1 VFNEKIDQTEGRE
14 MSPNEVTK
22 VRETLQKFQAGYTTR
37 DMAKLDAFM
46 ELFAPTDEIELIGV
60 GASER
65 GGNEWFNGRAA
76 IREIIAGDWT
86 YWGAVEIDVGGAKI
100 TVSGETAWLS
110 TTGTLT
116 SGDEYEKAF
125 PFYLEQM
132 RDLLMDEERS
142 LDDRLTDATH
152 FGVNRL
158 RDRMRGA
165 GARWPFVITAVLIK
179 TGGAWGFHTIHWS
192 FPAE

>member
-1 VFNEKIDQTEGRE
+1 
-14 MSPNEVTK
+14 MPTK
-22 VRETLQKFQAGYTTR
+22 EESQVRTTLQKFQDGYIAR
-37 DMAKLDAFM
+37 DKSKLDTFM

-76 IREIIAGDWT
+76 IREIIEGDWT
-86 YWGAVEIDVGGAKI
+86 YWGAVEIDVNGAKI
-100 TVSGETAWLS
+100 TVSGQTAWLS

-116 SGDEYEKAF
+116 AGDEYEKAF

-132 RDLLMDEERS
+132 RDLLMDEKRS

-165 GARWPFVITAVLIK
+165 GARWPFVITAVLVK
-179 TGGAWGFHTIHWS
+179 MDGVWGFHTIHWS

>member
-1 VFNEKIDQTEGRE
+1 MTAHTEIE
-14 MSPNEVTK
+14 Q
-22 VRETLQKFQAGYTTR
+22 VREILQKLQDGYTAR
-37 DMAKLDAFM
+37 DKSKLDEFM
-46 ELFAPTDEIELIGV
+46 QLFALTDGIELIGV

-65 GGNEWFNGRAA
+65 GGREWFNGRAA

-86 YWGAVEIDVGGAKI
+86 YWGAVEIDVEGAKI
-100 TVSGETAWLS
+100 TVAGETAWFS

-116 SGDEYEKAF
+116 SGDEYEQAY

-132 RDLLMDEERS
+132 RDLLMDENKS
-142 LDDRLTDATH
+142 FDDRLTDATH

-158 RDRMRGA
+158 RDRMRGV
-165 GARWPFVITAVLIK
+165 GAKWPFVITAVLIK
-179 TGGAWGFHTIHWS
+179 IDGKWGFHTIHWS

>member
-1 VFNEKIDQTEGRE
+1 MPDNAE
-14 MSPNEVTK
+14 TK
-22 VRETLQKFQAGYTTR
+22 SVRETLQKIQDGYTNR
-37 DMAKLDAFM
+37 DLSKLDEFM
-46 ELFAPTDEIELIGV
+46 GLFAPTEEIELIGV

-65 GGNEWFNGRAA
+65 GGREWFNGRAA

-86 YWGAVEIDVGGAKI
+86 YWGAVEIDVAGAKI
-100 TVSGETAWLS
+100 TVSGETAWFS

-116 SGDEYEKAF
+116 SGDEYEKAY

-132 RDLLMDEERS
+132 CDLLMDEKKS
-142 LDDRLTDATH
+142 FDDRLTDATH

-165 GARWPFVITAVLIK
+165 GAKWPFVITAVLVK
-179 TGGAWGFHTIHWS
+179 TDGQWGFHTIHWS
-192 FPAE
+192 FPAA